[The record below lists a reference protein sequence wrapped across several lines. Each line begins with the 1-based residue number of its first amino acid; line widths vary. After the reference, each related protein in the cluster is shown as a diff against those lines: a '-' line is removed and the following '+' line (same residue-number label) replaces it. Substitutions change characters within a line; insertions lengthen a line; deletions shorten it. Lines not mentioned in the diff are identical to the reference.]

1 MIIWDRKKKIL
12 VGVIIALTVVLAT
25 AAVFIFARERKPEGT
40 NDSTPPVEFS
50 DNRVICPLDG
60 TKVEE
65 GNIKHPLAIMVE
77 NHTQAR
83 PQAGLDKAS
92 IVYEAVAEG
101 GITRF
106 MALFACSSTEKVGPV
121 RSARTY
127 YVDWAQEYNAFYA
140 HAGGAQNA
148 LTKIVEDGV
157 LDLNHNATAFWRQ
170 NDGRAL
176 DHTLYTSVPLLY
188 QYAQARGYNDKS
200 DNKLRQWLFK
210 EEDAATMRPTEEKI
224 YDVNF
229 SSALY
234 NTQWKY
240 DPASNSYLRF
250 LAGQP
255 HKDEISGEQLRAKN
269 VVIATY
275 SRRAVQSAGKT
286 VYDFTTTGSGEA
298 KILRDGVVITG
309 TWKKEGKDRTLFY
322 DSNGREVQFNPGQ
335 TWIQVINPDAGSTN
349 A

>member
-1 MIIWDRKKKIL
+1 MIIWDKKKKIL
-12 VGVIIALTVVLAT
+12 LGVTIALVVVLV
-25 AAVFIFARERKPEGT
+25 AAAIFILTRGKKTEGPPS
-40 NDSTPPVEFS
+40 STPPVEFS
-50 DNRVICPLDG
+50 DNRVVCPLDG
-60 TKVEE
+60 TKVEQSDV
-65 GNIKHPLAIMVE
+65 KHPIAIMVE

-106 MALFACSSTEKVGPV
+106 MAIFGCSSADKVGPV

-127 YVDWAQEYNAFYA
+127 FVDWAREYNAFYA

-148 LTKIVEDGV
+148 LTKIVEDGI

-170 NDGRAL
+170 KDGRAL
-176 DHTLYTSVPLLY
+176 EHTLYTSIPHLY
-188 QYAQARGYNDKS
+188 QYAQARGYSEKAD
-200 DNKLRQWLFK
+200 DTLRQWQFK
-210 EEDAATMRPTEEKI
+210 KEDEASMRPAEEKI
-224 YDVNF
+224 YEVNF

-240 DPASNSYLRF
+240 DPATNSYLRL

-255 HKDEISGEQLRAKN
+255 HKDEISGEQLKAKN

-286 VYDFTTTGSGEA
+286 VYDFTVTGSGEA

-309 TWKKEGKDRTLFY
+309 TWKREGKERTLFY

-335 TWIQVINPDAGSTN
+335 TWIQVINPDGGSTN